1 MSALKSN
8 ANKINVKYAVP
19 AAHVVKGGLRN
30 GDVAVRYDG
39 ITVFISIKNGEF
51 DGCSS
56 KSRRTSM
63 HFCDVSRGDVA
74 DEYVSALI
82 SKAIA
87 LKNSL
92 RFNLTSKQ
100 A

>member
-1 MSALKSN
+1 MSALT
-8 ANKINVKYAVP
+8 NKTNYTVP
-19 AAHVVKGGLRN
+19 SIYVVKGGLRN
-30 GDVAVRYDG
+30 GNVVVKDDGTDVYL
-39 ITVFISIKNGEF
+39 SIKNGEF

-63 HFCDVSRGDVA
+63 HFCDVARGDVA

-92 RFNLTSKQ
+92 RFNLTSKHNQ
-100 A
+100 